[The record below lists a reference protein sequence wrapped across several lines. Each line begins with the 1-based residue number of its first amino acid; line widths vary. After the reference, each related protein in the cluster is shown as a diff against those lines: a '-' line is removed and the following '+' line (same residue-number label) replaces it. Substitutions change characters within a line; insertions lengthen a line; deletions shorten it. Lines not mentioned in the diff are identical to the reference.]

1 MQSMNRHLRSFRLWD
16 LAAWV
21 LATHLLPS
29 DLVKLRKSLRDDP
42 SFVRDAGMSLG
53 LDRTWGTPP
62 VYKKDDLERSGA

>member
-1 MQSMNRHLRSFRLWD
+1 MGNRLSSFRLWD

-29 DLVKLRKSLRDDP
+29 DLVMLRKSLRDDP

-53 LDRTWGTPP
+53 LDRTSDTPP
-62 VYKKDDLERSGA
+62 RYKKSDLEWRAA